1 MTSDDSRL
9 ALRRLRA
16 TDSNSLLRLY
26 DEVKRTL
33 AGPCSRLEREWA
45 DRAARRVAR
54 ELQSRDIRL

>member
-33 AGPCSRLEREWA
+33 AGPCSRLERERA
-45 DRAARRVAR
+45 DRAVRRVAR